1 MREMDTALAAEME
14 AAVLRPVLLCEFLL
28 DSGAIRLWSGVG
40 DLTALGETWTGA
52 GTLLGVSD
60 YQETASLEAQGVTFT
75 LSGITSSVI
84 ALALLEDY
92 QGRACGLY
100 LGALDAAGVLVA
112 DPVRLFSGLLDTM
125 QITDGGE
132 TCTLAVAAENKLVI
146 LQRAKEARYTDEDQ
160 KARYPDDR
168 GLEFV
173 SGLQDREIVWGR
185 A

>member
-1 MREMDTALAAEME
+1 MY
-14 AAVLRPVLLCEFLL
+14 
-28 DSGAIRLWSGVG
+28 IR
-40 DLTALGETWTGA
+40 D
-52 GTLLGVSD
+52 
-60 YQETASLEAQGVTFT
+60 
-75 LSGITSSVI
+75 
-84 ALALLEDY
+84 
-92 QGRACGLY
+92 R
-100 LGALDAAGVLVA
+100 
-112 DPVRLFSGLLDTM
+112 LDTM